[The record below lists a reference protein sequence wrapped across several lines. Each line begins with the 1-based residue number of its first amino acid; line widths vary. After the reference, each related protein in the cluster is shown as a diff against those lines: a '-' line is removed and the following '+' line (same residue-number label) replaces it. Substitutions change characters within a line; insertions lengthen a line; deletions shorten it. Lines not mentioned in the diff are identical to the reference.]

1 MPENGRIKPVEENQ
15 NLPEINRLSVLAAM
29 IMLAYAFTPFVKI
42 PEQNLQ
48 LQLPG
53 FLFEMHLDFGSIISI
68 LVAVLAA
75 AGASW
80 LVSSHPRA
88 AQSEQSTLQHWIL
101 PALTAWVIGIPL
113 DTLSVGA
120 QWWAV
125 FAFGGALLMLVF
137 VAEYIVVD
145 PSDTRQAL
153 ATVGLTAVSFA
164 LFLTL
169 TIALRASGMRLFLA
183 LPTMVLA
190 ILLVTVRTLYLHK
203 GGQWTW
209 AWPLGIAMFIGQI
222 GLGLHY
228 LPLTP
233 LRFGLLLLGP
243 AYALTS
249 FAGGLETGRGW
260 RRAMV
265 EPALMLAAFW
275 ALAFIIG

>member
-1 MPENGRIKPVEENQ
+1 MEENQ
-15 NLPEINRLSVLAAM
+15 NLPEINRLSVLAAI

-42 PEQNLQ
+42 PVQNLQ

-88 AQSEQSTLQHWIL
+88 AQSEQSTMQHWII

-113 DTLSVGA
+113 DTLEVGA

-145 PSDTRQAL
+145 PADTRQAP

-183 LPTMVLA
+183 LPTLVIAM
-190 ILLVTVRTLYLHK
+190 LLVTLRTLYLHR
-203 GGQWTW
+203 GGSWTW
-209 AWPLGIAMFIGQI
+209 VWPLGIALFVGQFA
-222 GLGLHY
+222 LGLHY
-228 LPLTP
+228 LPLSP

-249 FAGGLETGRGW
+249 LAGGSESGRAG
-260 RRAMV
+260 RRAWL

-275 ALAFIIG
+275 ILAFLIG

>member
-1 MPENGRIKPVEENQ
+1 MEENQ
-15 NLPEINRLSVLAAM
+15 NLPEINRLSVLAAS
-29 IMLAYAFTPFVKI
+29 ILLAYAFTPFVKI
-42 PEQNLQ
+42 PEQTLQ

-53 FLFEMHLDFGSIISI
+53 FLFDLRLDFGSIISI

-88 AQSEQSTLQHWIL
+88 PQKEQSSIQHWIL

-113 DTLSVGA
+113 DTLEVGV

-145 PSDTRQAL
+145 PTDTRQAP

-183 LPTMVLA
+183 LPTLTLA
-190 ILLVTVRTLYLHK
+190 ILLVTLRTLYLHN
-203 GGQWTW
+203 GGRWTW
-209 AWPLGIAMFIGQI
+209 VWPLGIAVFVGQFA
-222 GLGLHY
+222 LGLHY

-249 FAGGLETGRGW
+249 LSGGVETGRSW
-260 RRAMV
+260 RRALI

-275 ALAFIIG
+275 FLAFLIG